1 MPWEKKLG
9 VLPAGR
15 PLSPVREKI
24 RRVEVWTEN
33 LKKVLPVAFFPFFP
47 NPKVAGAF
55 NYPPVSCMLFAL
67 IICVLVC
74 FAQACEQ
81 YFPRGF
87 FPMYIIIGDTKW

>member
-24 RRVEVWTEN
+24 RNRSIDRKFE
-33 LKKVLPVAFFPFFP
+33 KVLPVAFFPFFP

-55 NYPPVSCMLFAL
+55 NYLPVSCILFAL

-74 FAQACEQ
+74 FAQACVR
-81 YFPRGF
+81 YFPGGF
-87 FPMYIIIGDTKW
+87 S